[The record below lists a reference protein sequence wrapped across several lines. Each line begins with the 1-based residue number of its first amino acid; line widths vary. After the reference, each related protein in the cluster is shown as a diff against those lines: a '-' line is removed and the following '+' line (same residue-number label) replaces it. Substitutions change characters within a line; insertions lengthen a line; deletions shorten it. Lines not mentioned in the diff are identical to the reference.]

1 MNMNH
6 FKKIVATFAAVTALA
21 QVANAICEVPGEQ
34 GSTQSTSQN
43 IKSCMN
49 MANFLVEAPDLSNLE
64 SSQELISPKVKNLN
78 VTNGD
83 SIYCRYNY
91 QKQSGASA
99 KFRCALTNEKN
110 QLFDSKGNL
119 VPEAKTLKT
128 VGDDVFLADEKGNI
142 INEAK
147 AKILKVRYHNG
158 DSRNVEN
165 YSSTAASRILW
176 ALGVPAHT
184 NIMTSKI
191 TCFGCGSHPFKQTEL
206 EADRKNRYVVTEF
219 KDASIEVKFKGKR
232 IYEPDQ
238 SPWGWTDLM
247 NLSKSGAVDAS
258 TRIEIDVFALAS
270 QFLGYMSDQN
280 FQNAVVCTEVNKA
293 SPNIC
298 DKVVFMTHDI
308 GAGLGKRYGKRGGLF
323 GTSSRPRGDLKE
335 FEAAQIFQPN
345 TCSFMYQSGD
355 SVPTTVSKEA
365 RDEFVRRAANLTEQ
379 NLIALY
385 KASHISNLTAR
396 NEAEAANNDIRW
408 AKATMKKLEEIK
420 NAPCN

>member
-1 MNMNH
+1 MNVNH
-6 FKKIVATFAAVTALA
+6 FKKLIATFAAVTALA
-21 QVANAICEVPGEQ
+21 QLAQANCEVPGEQ
-34 GSTQSTSQN
+34 GATQGQSQN
-43 IKSCMN
+43 IKSCMQN
-49 MANFLVEAPDLSNLE
+49 ANYLVDAPDMSAEESN
-64 SSQELISPKVKNLN
+64 QELISPKVKNLN
-78 VTNGD
+78 IANGAD
-83 SIYCRYNY
+83 VYCRYHY

-110 QLFDSKGNL
+110 QLLDSKGNL

-128 VGDDVFLADEKGNI
+128 VGDDVFLADEKGNV
-142 INEAK
+142 INETK

-158 DSRNVEN
+158 DKRNVEN

-176 ALGVPAHT
+176 LIGVPAHT
-184 NIMTSKI
+184 NIMTNKI
-191 TCFGCGSHPFKQTEL
+191 TCFGCGSHPFKQTAV

-238 SPWGWTDLM
+238 SPWGWADLM
-247 NLSKSGAVDAS
+247 NISKSGAVDAS
-258 TRIEIDVFALAS
+258 KRIEIDVFALAS
-270 QFLGYMSDQN
+270 QFLGYISDQS

-293 SPNIC
+293 SPYIC

-323 GTSSRPRGDLKE
+323 GSSSRPRGDLKE
-335 FEAAQIFQPN
+335 FEAAQVFQPN

-355 SVPTTVSKEA
+355 SVPATVSKEG

-379 NLIALY
+379 NLIALF

-396 NEAEAANNDIRW
+396 NAEEAAQHDIRW
-408 AKATMKKLEEIK
+408 AKSTMKKLEEIK

>member
-1 MNMNH
+1 MNMNQ
-6 FKKIVATFAAVTALA
+6 FKKLVATFAAVTALA
-21 QVANAICEVPGEQ
+21 QVAQANCEVPGEQ
-34 GSTQSTSQN
+34 GASQNQAQN
-43 IKSCMN
+43 IKSCMGN
-49 MANFLVEAPDLSNLE
+49 ANYLVDAPDLSTEDAN
-64 SSQELISPKVKNLN
+64 QEIISPKVKNLN
-78 VTNGD
+78 VVNGSD
-83 SIYCRYNY
+83 VYCRYHY

-99 KFRCALTNEKN
+99 KFRCALTNAQN
-110 QLFDSKGNL
+110 QLFDSKGTL

-147 AKILKVRYHNG
+147 AKIMKVRYHNG
-158 DSRNVEN
+158 DKRNVEN

-176 ALGVPAHT
+176 LLGVPAHT
-184 NIMTSKI
+184 NIMTNKI
-191 TCFGCGSHPFKQTEL
+191 TCFGCGSHPFKQTAV

-238 SPWGWTDLM
+238 SPWGWADLM
-247 NLSKSGAVDAS
+247 NLNKSGAVDAS
-258 TRIEIDVFALAS
+258 RRTEIEVFALAS
-270 QFLGYMSDQN
+270 QFLGYMSDQS

-293 SPNIC
+293 SPHIC
-298 DKVVFMTHDI
+298 DKVIFMTHDI

-335 FEAAQIFQPN
+335 FEAAQVFQPN
-345 TCSFMYQSGD
+345 TCDFMYQSGD
-355 SVPTTVSKEA
+355 TVPTTVSKDG

-385 KASHISNLTAR
+385 KASHISNLTASTP
-396 NEAEAANNDIRW
+396 EAAAQNDVRW
-408 AKATMKKLEEIK
+408 AKSTMKKLEEIK
-420 NAPCN
+420 NAPCR